1 MLYLFIYLA
10 IGGLILS
17 GMLIGTCD
25 KIFTKKTIKDIE
37 SGFDDVERIIFG
49 FIMALMLI
57 ICWLPVVIFAIIKV
71 GRDNQ

>member
-10 IGGLILS
+10 IGGLSLA
-17 GMLIGTCD
+17 GMLIGRCD

-49 FIMALMLI
+49 FVMALMLI
-57 ICWLPVVIFAIIKV
+57 IGWLPIIIFAIFKAI
-71 GRDNQ
+71 RNR

>member
-10 IGGLILS
+10 IGGFILS
-17 GMLIGTCD
+17 GMLIGKCD
-25 KIFTKKTIKDIE
+25 TIFTKKTIKDIE

>member
-10 IGGLILS
+10 IGGLALA
-17 GMLIGTCD
+17 GMLIGRCD

-37 SGFDDVERIIFG
+37 SGFDDIERIIFG

-57 ICWLPVVIFAIIKV
+57 IGWLPIIIFAIFKAI
-71 GRDNQ
+71 RNR